1 MPQILTLSI
10 HLDAQ
15 EYHDILARIR
25 SFLAGARN
33 QSTLQ
38 EAMNMLTEAKRCATA
53 MQGLAEV
60 EGNVLRIQESK
71 NLLQRDIGPL
81 SKEVQRQLNECQSQ
95 ELMAGT
101 PADMG
106 AGGGGGGGY
115 QPPDFAYSDMD
126 SLIRSSE
133 DLLRESHSIM
143 YETEHIGN
151 TTLLQMGRQR
161 EQLENTNRHLQA
173 VQQVAEQAKNI
184 LTGLGRRA
192 LKNKLALYCM
202 IGMLGWANLYVLH
215 LIYKKHHKGSGGGG
229 NP

>member
-1 MPQILTLSI
+1 MSTTYE
-10 HLDAQ
+10 DYER

-25 SFLAGARN
+25 NFLAGARN
-33 QSTLQ
+33 YATLQ
-38 EAMNMLTEAKRCATA
+38 EAQSMLNEAKRCATA

-60 EGNVLRIQESK
+60 EGNSLRVQESR

-81 SKEVQRQLNECQSQ
+81 SREVQRQLNECQTQ
-95 ELMAGT
+95 ELMGGT
-101 PADMG
+101 TMSSS
-106 AGGGGGGGY
+106 GGGGY
-115 QPPDFAYSDMD
+115 QPPDLESNYTDMD

-173 VQQVAEQAKNI
+173 VRQVAEQAKNI

-192 LKNKLALYCM
+192 LKNKIALYCM
-202 IGMLGWANLYVLH
+202 IALLAWANLYVLH
-215 LIYKKHHKGSGGGG
+215 LIYKKPHKGSSGG
-229 NP
+229 NH

>member
-1 MPQILTLSI
+1 
-10 HLDAQ
+10 
-15 EYHDILARIR
+15 
-25 SFLAGARN
+25 
-33 QSTLQ
+33 
-38 EAMNMLTEAKRCATA
+38 MLNEAKRCATA

-60 EGNVLRIQESK
+60 EGNSLRVQESK

-81 SKEVQRQLNECQSQ
+81 SREVQRQLNECQSQ
-95 ELMAGT
+95 ELMSGST
-101 PADMG
+101 SP
-106 AGGGGGGGY
+106 GGGGGY
-115 QPPDFAYSDMD
+115 QPPDLESAYTDMD

-133 DLLRESHSIM
+133 NLLRESHSIM

-161 EQLENTNRHLQA
+161 EQLENTNRHLEA
-173 VQQVAEQAKNI
+173 VKQVAEQAKNI

-202 IGMLGWANLYVLH
+202 IGLLGWANLYVLH
-215 LIYKKHHKGSGGGG
+215 LIYKKHHKGSGSG